1 MFEGISFISL
11 VCIIITSILLGINV
25 PKLRDIKKRNND
37 KLIITHEYV
46 INRIEYP
53 TNIPN
58 INNFDDYTECNCGEH
73 CISNYGIC
81 NKIYINDNNTE
92 YLVHNT
98 IDDYNSV
105 CTIIN
110 KNCVDNINILDNLLV
125 DNIFLLE
132 DYINLMNN
140 NDTIQLYKKENIYFI
155 KNYKKNERKL
165 KNLVIICSVFLG
177 LFGCILQI
185 FSTNTDDDNGV
196 NNNVSKIYNSHGK
209 VIETSFS

>member
-1 MFEGISFISL
+1 M
-11 VCIIITSILLGINV
+11 
-25 PKLRDIKKRNND
+25 
-37 KLIITHEYV
+37 
-46 INRIEYP
+46 
-53 TNIPN
+53 
-58 INNFDDYTECNCGEH
+58 
-73 CISNYGIC
+73 
-81 NKIYINDNNTE
+81 
-92 YLVHNT
+92 
-98 IDDYNSV
+98 
-105 CTIIN
+105 
-110 KNCVDNINILDNLLV
+110 
-125 DNIFLLE
+125 LE

-185 FSTNTDDDNGV
+185 FSTNTDVDNGV